1 MTRLDRIIS
10 VFNDYDEIVENL
22 TWDHNDGTYEREL
35 RRLRKEVD
43 ELVAELKQHGC
54 RRED

>member
-10 VFNDYDEIVENL
+10 AFNDYDEIVENL

-35 RRLRKEVD
+35 KKLRKEVS
-43 ELVAELKQHGC
+43 ELITELKMHGC
-54 RRED
+54 RREG

>member
-10 VFNDYDEIVENL
+10 AFNEYDEIVENL
-22 TWDHNDGTYEREL
+22 AWDNNDGTYEREL
-35 RRLRKEVD
+35 KRLRKEVS
-43 ELVAELKQHGC
+43 ELIVELKLHGC